1 MGGPIIAAITAGS
14 FFGLLLIGAAA
25 YFLCCKSGE
34 KTQSYKPND
43 KGGVDDEGESSAMSH
58 NQTVS
63 VKNTTGSPD
72 HVHHMVASTL
82 TNEGEDEKKY
92 FI

>member
-25 YFLCCKSGE
+25 YFLCCKSTE

-43 KGGVDDEGESSAMSH
+43 KGGVDDEGESH

-63 VKNTTGSPD
+63 VKRSPD

-82 TNEGEDEKKY
+82 TNESEEEKKY

>member
-43 KGGVDDEGESSAMSH
+43 KGLVRWLMTDWAPAD
-58 NQTVS
+58 
-63 VKNTTGSPD
+63 
-72 HVHHMVASTL
+72 
-82 TNEGEDEKKY
+82 
-92 FI
+92 